1 MSEEQQLED
10 TTQEATETLPSGVMS
25 IDEALLLYKNLQLS
39 LFTELDRMLSPHMY
53 DGKGKRTKAKSEAK
67 KLQDLMWISQ
77 ILKAAIGDIEPNPSQ
92 FNTEKGKHVYGS
104 IFAIF
109 KAKEVIKADLKAKL
123 LSGEGPSNVSEEL
136 KAKLLKEL

>member
-10 TTQEATETLPSGVMS
+10 TTQEAGNETTPGVMG
-25 IDEALLLYKNLQLS
+25 IDEALMLYKNLQLS
-39 LFTELDRMLSPHMY
+39 LFSELDRMLSPHMY
-53 DGKGKRTKAKSEAK
+53 DSKGKRTKAKSEAK

-123 LSGEGPSNVSEEL
+123 LAGEGPSNLSEEL